1 MQKQEIQLNNYDDIS
16 LKIQSS
22 QQNKCIL
29 EQQATHYEMNKQN
42 ESIFTT
48 LENFECYPDLQ
59 HRLADAIK
67 QENLQFKQY
76 HKKVSQTLNEAK
88 TIVLDYFKKTKEEIK
103 KIINSLKTTEFL
115 YKLTQSSQEKIKQ
128 SLIEQ
133 PNKEKYQKEKF
144 NDIVQMLNIL
154 IQYSKSFHQLKFEIS
169 KTEQLFNNQVQITG
183 NYNFGLKHGCHFYKF
198 LDLQFKGGEYKYG
211 IKEGL
216 WKEILWARSEPIE
229 LIYEQGQYL
238 NGKRIGEWN
247 TIDLIA
253 NQILSNGNYDE
264 FGNKQGKWLEMK
276 IKHDE
281 NNNIKIVEWHQ
292 NYINDFPQNERR
304 LTSIIRNSLILS
316 QVNCPQIPITEGY
329 LTKQGKSKQLENEI
343 LVQLQPQSQM
353 LYLFQSQSFNVQ
365 PNEIINLISI
375 HSVFHQKNSK
385 KNNLIEINFLNG
397 KKVQFMTKTE
407 RAAKKW
413 VDSLNQALLY
423 NQWITEKQNS
433 SISVQDICEDINNE
447 KVFIEDNILQNQNY
461 QYLKE
466 GFDDIFSLDI
476 KQFELQKQL
485 GEGLFGKVFL
495 AKYKNNNIYA
505 LKQMQ
510 KSFLKKQNY
519 LKYAI
524 TEMEILKSV
533 DCPFIIKSY
542 AILENEKCYYII
554 MEYCP
559 GRDLIHNLIIH
570 GKFNE
575 NEVRFYM
582 AELIIAIEYLH
593 NKDILY
599 RDLKPENILIDRRG
613 HIKLIDFGL
622 CKTDIKD
629 GERSHS
635 FCGSPYY
642 MSPEMIDQRGATK
655 ASDIYGLGAIFYELL
670 TGKSPYFDKNQENV
684 KQNIKD
690 AKLTYPNNISQSARD
705 LILQMLEVDETK
717 RITLNAI
724 KSDKFFSGVDWGRM
738 YKQQYNPPIREFE
751 DLSDDD

>member
-1 MQKQEIQLNNYDDIS
+1 MQQQEIQLNNYDDIS
-16 LKIQSS
+16 FKIQQS
-22 QQNKCIL
+22 QQNKCLL
-29 EQQATHYEMNKQN
+29 EQQASHYEMNKQN
-42 ESIFTT
+42 ESVFTT
-48 LENFECYPDLQ
+48 FENFECQPELQ
-59 HRLADAIK
+59 QKLADAIK
-67 QENLQFKQY
+67 QETLQFKQY
-76 HKKVSQTLNEAK
+76 RKQVSQTLQEAQQ
-88 TIVLDYFKKTKEEIK
+88 IVVDYFQETKKEIK
-103 KIINSLKTTEFL
+103 KIINSLKTTEFQ
-115 YKLTQSSQEKIKQ
+115 YKLTQNSQEKIKQ
-128 SLIEQ
+128 SLIDQ
-133 PNKEKYQKEKF
+133 PFKQKYQQEKF
-144 NDIVQMLNIL
+144 DDILQMLNIL

-183 NYNFGLKHGCHFYKF
+183 NHCFGLKHGCHFYKF
-198 LDLQFKGGEYKYG
+198 QDLQFKGGEYKYG
-211 IKEGL
+211 VKEGQ
-216 WKEILWARSEPIE
+216 WKEIIWARSEPIE
-229 LIYEQGQYL
+229 LIYEQGQYI
-238 NGKRIGEWN
+238 NDKRIGEWN

-253 NQILSNGNYDE
+253 NQILSYGNYDE

-276 IKHDE
+276 IKQDE

-292 NYINDFPQNERR
+292 NYVNDFPQNERR

-316 QVNCPQIPITEGY
+316 QANCPQIPITEGY
-329 LTKQGKSKQLENEI
+329 LIRQGKQKQGDNEI
-343 LVQLQPQSQM
+343 FLQLQPQGQM
-353 LYLFQSQSFNVQ
+353 LYLFQSQSFNAQ
-365 PNEIINLISI
+365 PIEIINLINI

-385 KNNLIEINFLNG
+385 KQDLVEINFLNG
-397 KKVQFMTKTE
+397 KKAQFMAKTE

-413 VDSLNQALLY
+413 AESFNQALLY

-433 SISVQDICEDINNE
+433 SISVSDACEDDNND
-447 KVFIEDNILQNQNY
+447 KVFIEDNVLQNQNY

-466 GFDDIFSLDI
+466 GFDDISSLDI

-510 KSFLKKQNY
+510 KSFLKKQNF

-533 DCPFIIKSY
+533 ECPFIIKSY
-542 AILENEKCYYII
+542 AFLENEKYYYII

-559 GRDLIHNLIIH
+559 GRDLIHNLIVH

-575 NEVRFYM
+575 NESRFYM

-593 NKDILY
+593 KKNILY

-622 CKTDIKD
+622 CKTEIKD
-629 GERSHS
+629 GERSFS

-642 MSPEMIDQRGATK
+642 MSPEVIEQRGATK

-690 AKLTYPNNISQSARD
+690 TKLIYPSNISQQARD
-705 LILQMLEVDETK
+705 LIQQMLEVDDSK

-724 KSDKFFSGVDWGRM
+724 KSDKFFNGVDWGRM
-738 YKQQYNPPIREFE
+738 YKQQYVPPIREFE

>member
-22 QQNKCIL
+22 QQNRCIL
-29 EQQATHYEMNKQN
+29 EQQALNYEMNKQN

-59 HRLADAIK
+59 NRLADAIK

-115 YKLTQSSQEKIKQ
+115 YKITQSSQEKIKQ

-253 NQILSNGNYDE
+253 NQILSNGTYDE

-316 QVNCPQIPITEGY
+316 QANCPQIPITEGY
-329 LTKQGKSKQLENEI
+329 FIKQGKSKQLENEI
-343 LVQLQPQSQM
+343 FVQLQPQSQM
-353 LYLFQSQSFNVQ
+353 LYLYQSQSFNVQ

-375 HSVFHQKNSK
+375 HSVFHQKNTK
-385 KNNLIEINFLNG
+385 KNNIVEINFLNG

-433 SISVQDICEDINNE
+433 SISVQDVSEDINNE
-447 KVFIEDNILQNQNY
+447 KIFIEDNVLQNQNY

-542 AILENEKCYYII
+542 AILENEKYYYII

-705 LILQMLEVDETK
+705 LILQMLEIDETK

-724 KSDKFFSGVDWGRM
+724 KSNKFFSGVDWGRM
-738 YKQQYNPPIREFE
+738 YKQQYTPPIREFE